1 MVQFRTSYYSP
12 MDRNYLDNEM
22 SKNRDRDIEKPTV
35 PISELGQSVT
45 EGRQFG
51 SFIQSATA
59 AIRGGAGTI
68 ELQTQM
74 GGGAEPQGAESYGTE
89 ARQALR
95 ELAAANK
102 VILSSVHTP
111 TNVGNLSGF
120 NPQRGSFE
128 DEMRKSSVEEV
139 KSAIR
144 FAADATQ
151 GGAVV
156 LHTGEYQRPMFDAP
170 WNKGDF
176 VAYNEEPT
184 DAVRP
189 LVDDRSGKILTEVR
203 MNQLVPQAVW
213 NKYEKDSV
221 QWKEHNGKVYA
232 DDKGNMIY
240 PGDYIGY
247 EGEKLERANRVPKYD
262 AENNTFVIVQKK
274 WQDFEKDAEE
284 INQEKEKKLGRKL
297 DGDER
302 VKPEEAFLIAT
313 TETQE
318 KISRGWA
325 GNYSQGLKTD
335 MKAIQKLKDAKT
347 FYINLEKNIPED
359 EMWKILRRDQ
369 NFSRHIHNLVQDGLI
384 SIDERK
390 KPSELIEDTL
400 GDLREDLKSKQE
412 MITGQL
418 QQAEEQK
425 IMRQHAVA
433 ANKYALEK
441 TFKSYGELG
450 VDAMKE
456 SHHNPYAKRDIFV
469 APENIFPEM
478 GYGSHPEELIELVKK
493 SRQKMVQYLTSPEI
507 PDLAEHRDKD
517 GNIIKVPNPYYTG
530 MSKEEAEK
538 EAKDHI
544 KATLDTQ
551 HLGMW
556 YRYFKPLQNEKEDD
570 RRERF
575 NKWYMDE
582 VEKMSKEDIIGN
594 IHLVDSVGGGHQHL
608 PAGQGDLPVV
618 QAINYL
624 KKNGYKGSINSEAYG
639 EERFGQG
646 RILLE
651 TWRAFGS
658 PVYGTS
664 AGGTRGPSWTNI
676 QHSYFGQTYPP
687 YFIFGAYAPSNEWTL
702 WSQVPM
708 E

>member
-1 MVQFRTSYYSP
+1 
-12 MDRNYLDNEM
+12 
-22 SKNRDRDIEKPTV
+22 
-35 PISELGQSVT
+35 
-45 EGRQFG
+45 
-51 SFIQSATA
+51 
-59 AIRGGAGTI
+59 
-68 ELQTQM
+68 
-74 GGGAEPQGAESYGTE
+74 
-89 ARQALR
+89 
-95 ELAAANK
+95 
-102 VILSSVHTP
+102 
-111 TNVGNLSGF
+111 
-120 NPQRGSFE
+120 
-128 DEMRKSSVEEV
+128 
-139 KSAIR
+139 
-144 FAADATQ
+144 
-151 GGAVV
+151 
-156 LHTGEYQRPMFDAP
+156 
-170 WNKGDF
+170 
-176 VAYNEEPT
+176 
-184 DAVRP
+184 
-189 LVDDRSGKILTEVR
+189 
-203 MNQLVPQAVW
+203 
-213 NKYEKDSV
+213 
-221 QWKEHNGKVYA
+221 
-232 DDKGNMIY
+232 
-240 PGDYIGY
+240 
-247 EGEKLERANRVPKYD
+247 
-262 AENNTFVIVQKK
+262 
-274 WQDFEKDAEE
+274 
-284 INQEKEKKLGRKL
+284 
-297 DGDER
+297 
-302 VKPEEAFLIAT
+302 
-313 TETQE
+313 
-318 KISRGWA
+318 
-325 GNYSQGLKTD
+325 
-335 MKAIQKLKDAKT
+335 
-347 FYINLEKNIPED
+347 
-359 EMWKILRRDQ
+359 MWKILRRDQ